1 MPLMYLGDGYE
12 PREHFFMS
20 DMHGD
25 SDDLNEELVNG
36 MGEEDKN
43 TSTTGVTSYLIE
55 NNLSML

>member
-1 MPLMYLGDGYE
+1 
-12 PREHFFMS
+12 MS